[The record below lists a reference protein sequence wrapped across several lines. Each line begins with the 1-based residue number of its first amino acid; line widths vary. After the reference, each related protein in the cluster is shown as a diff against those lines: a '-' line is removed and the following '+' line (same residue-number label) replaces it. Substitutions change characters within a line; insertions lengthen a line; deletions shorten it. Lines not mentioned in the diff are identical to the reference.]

1 VQKAELAVEEH
12 GDVPL
17 LAEEHSCGEVGTH
30 DTHDSS
36 ILLCY
41 LGMEERVLP
50 SIFAVSP
57 GKNKA

>member
-17 LAEEHSCGEVGTH
+17 LAEEHSCGEVG
-30 DTHDSS
+30 THDSS